1 MFSLSTKFSPEATNF
16 EKAVFAGYSS
26 AELYT
31 TPTRLMSW
39 RSLSKIARSFELNYA
54 LHFPTVG
61 KILHQTAEDMACLAR
76 DLNCNIVVV
85 HKEHLDVAREIKFMA
100 PEIQLAVENHFIHFN
115 DLGNWL
121 RTCSAATLDIEHL
134 WKFTLHD
141 CELSALLPVVK
152 QLLHEHGD
160 KIKHIHLPGYLPGQA
175 EHKPMYCSRDMVLGV
190 FDILY
195 AEDYEGMVV
204 SELNVPFQNEF
215 ELKMDRLLFES
226 WQAKQPVPAC
236 FTDTADNAF
245 FSSESQLY

>member
-16 EKAVFAGYSS
+16 EKAVFAGYNA

-61 KILHQTAEDMACLAR
+61 KATYQTAEEMACLAR

-85 HKEHLDVAREIKFMA
+85 HEDHLEIAKEIKLIA

-115 DLGNWL
+115 DLDTWL
-121 RTCSAATLDIEHL
+121 RTYGAATLDIEHL
-134 WKFTLHD
+134 WKYTLHD
-141 CELSALLPVVK
+141 CELSALLPVVQK
-152 QLLHEHGD
+152 LMHEHGE

-175 EHKPMYCSRDMVLGV
+175 EHKPMYCSRDMVLSI
-190 FDILY
+190 FDILH
-195 AEDYEGMVV
+195 AEKYEGMVV

-236 FTDTADNAF
+236 LSDIPDNAI
-245 FSSESQLY
+245 FSSESQLN